1 MTHKTTLR
9 GLLLAALLISLPGAY
24 TAPAKSTPAKT
35 PPAKTAPAKPA
46 AAKKTAA
53 PTKPAAKPADN
64 KKRRILT

>member
-35 PPAKTAPAKPA
+35 PPAKTAPA
-46 AAKKTAA
+46 
-53 PTKPAAKPADN
+53 
-64 KKRRILT
+64 R